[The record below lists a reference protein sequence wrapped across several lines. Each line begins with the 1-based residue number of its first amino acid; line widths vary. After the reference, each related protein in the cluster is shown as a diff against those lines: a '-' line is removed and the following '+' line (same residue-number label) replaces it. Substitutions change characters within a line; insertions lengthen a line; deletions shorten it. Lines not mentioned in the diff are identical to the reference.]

1 MNNGHRTNLKFN
13 IYIEIGQEIGKEER
27 TVDFFVNIE
36 ELNEIINYIRKNKF
50 DPQCIRFQD
59 LEIDEETPMIIH
71 RLYNTAYNIVFPIHL
86 KALMWTEGDFYS
98 KAKTLSYTDDLD
110 RQFAIYDMN
119 TESCDSDE
127 EYYEKVRMNE
137 GIMEAYNDRYLQAI
151 KSLKNRIIANDII
164 ELNDILCELI

>member
-86 KALMWTEGDFYS
+86 KALLW
-98 KAKTLSYTDDLD
+98 A
-110 RQFAIYDMN
+110 
-119 TESCDSDE
+119 
-127 EYYEKVRMNE
+127 
-137 GIMEAYNDRYLQAI
+137 
-151 KSLKNRIIANDII
+151 
-164 ELNDILCELI
+164 